1 MQLSE
6 AFRSREITAPLVAEI
21 TRILVRPVRIMEVC
35 GTHTMAIFRHGI
47 RSLLPEQITLLSG
60 PGCPV
65 CVTPAG
71 HIDAF
76 LAAAR
81 LPQVVIATFGDLVR
95 VPGSEGASLASA
107 RSAGARVEIV
117 YSPMDALALA
127 QREPERTVVFAAIGF
142 ETTAPTIA
150 ATLMQAR
157 RLGVGNFLIIAAIKT
172 MPAALDA
179 LLDDPDLRVDGLLCP
194 GHVSAIIGSEAYRP
208 LAEKYGLACAVAG
221 FEPADILAG
230 LLSLVRQIQAGRP
243 GVDNCYTR
251 AVRAEGNARARA
263 LMEEVFTPADSEWRG
278 LGTIPA
284 SGLVLREQYQDF
296 DGMQPWASRCGRPAS
311 LRGAVAAR
319 SSRATWYRR
328 TALSTA
334 RPVRPC
340 SRWVPVWFPMKEL
353 ALPFFATPVRK
364 RAAPAVTELT
374 LEPSPAYLMKADLT
388 ISLDHGSGG
397 LASQNLISGLF
408 LKYLTCPQLRDLEDC
423 AVLGEYAGRIAF
435 STDSFVVDPLF
446 FPGGDIGE
454 LAVHGTINDLAM
466 RGARP
471 IALSLALI
479 IEEGFLFADLERVI
493 ASVARCCE
501 AAGVAIVTGD
511 TKVVPRGK
519 ADGLFINTTGIGI
532 VSHRHDIQGKELCPG
547 MRSFSPAPW
556 PITALPS

>member
-1 MQLSE
+1 MQLTE

-21 TRILVRPVRIMEVC
+21 SRVLVRPVRIMEVC

-47 RSLLPEQITLLSG
+47 RSLLTEQITLLSG

-81 LPQVVIATFGDLVR
+81 LPQVVIATFGDLIR
-95 VPGSEGASLASA
+95 VPGSEGASLASV

-127 QREPERTVVFAAIGF
+127 QREPERTVLFAAIGF

-251 AVRAEGNARARA
+251 AVSAEGNARARA
-263 LMEEVFTPADSEWRG
+263 LMEEVFAPADSEWRG

-296 DGMQPWASRCGRPAS
+296 DGMLQLAIPMRATREPKGCRCGQILKGHLLPPDCPLYGATCTPLQPVGPCMVSNEGACAAFFRYSGQKKSRPS
-311 LRGAVAAR
+311 GNGAN
-319 SSRATWYRR
+319 
-328 TALSTA
+328 
-334 RPVRPC
+334 P
-340 SRWVPVWFPMKEL
+340 
-353 ALPFFATPVRK
+353 
-364 RAAPAVTELT
+364 
-374 LEPSPAYLMKADLT
+374 
-388 ISLDHGSGG
+388 
-397 LASQNLISGLF
+397 
-408 LKYLTCPQLRDLEDC
+408 
-423 AVLGEYAGRIAF
+423 
-435 STDSFVVDPLF
+435 
-446 FPGGDIGE
+446 
-454 LAVHGTINDLAM
+454 
-466 RGARP
+466 
-471 IALSLALI
+471 
-479 IEEGFLFADLERVI
+479 
-493 ASVARCCE
+493 
-501 AAGVAIVTGD
+501 
-511 TKVVPRGK
+511 
-519 ADGLFINTTGIGI
+519 
-532 VSHRHDIQGKELCPG
+532 
-547 MRSFSPAPW
+547 
-556 PITALPS
+556 